1 MREYASVPVNACICL
16 GMCVP
21 VCECMYV
28 FNVINS
34 NVLLDA
40 YFSSS
45 NCILIRLS
53 VCVYICLSG
62 KYTEEKNIKCFQ
74 PSCCLQLLS
83 SKSE

>member
-28 FNVINS
+28 LNVINS

-45 NCILIRLS
+45 NCILVRLS
-53 VCVYICLSG
+53 VCLGSIKKKKLS
-62 KYTEEKNIKCFQ
+62 NVFRF
-74 PSCCLQLLS
+74 LLS
-83 SKSE
+83 AAAVKQE